1 MTETVLS
8 NQDKIKY
15 LKRYVW
21 LNKKIDRKYAE
32 IERWRTM
39 LGKVT
44 AQYTSQPK
52 GGGSIYKSSDINI
65 VDKIVDLE
73 AELNNEI
80 DQLVEL
86 KQSIENIIA
95 AVDND
100 RERMILTY
108 RYIDGQKFEWIA
120 SEMSLDWRWM
130 HRLHVRAL
138 NKLQIDH

>member
-80 DQLVEL
+80 DQLIDIRAE
-86 KQSIENIIA
+86 IEAVIA
-95 AVDND
+95 AVEDD
-100 RERMILTY
+100 RERLLLQY
-108 RYIDGQKFEWIA
+108 RYLDGKTFEWIA
-120 SEMSLDWRWM
+120 AKMNYSWRQI
-130 HRLHVRAL
+130 HRLHSRAL
-138 NKLQIDH
+138 TNLKMS